1 MFASQRICYLIMSIG
16 LLLKERN
23 CIAISKVVC
32 YYLYCYSGSS
42 IVSPIQVSMMTLLA
56 IIDSKTCSKRRLIGA
71 VQGRLNISERSCMS
85 CSQNVLFITL
95 NDRYAIITVLC
106 TARHAEPLELAYS
119 GRKGGPEVSE
129 VIINNNEDDNIN
141 NNNKNHLI
149 IKMMKERMRII

>member
-1 MFASQRICYLIMSIG
+1 
-16 LLLKERN
+16 
-23 CIAISKVVC
+23 
-32 YYLYCYSGSS
+32 
-42 IVSPIQVSMMTLLA
+42 
-56 IIDSKTCSKRRLIGA
+56 
-71 VQGRLNISERSCMS
+71 MS